1 MTAHASNVALFID
14 ADNAPSSRIVDVLE
28 ELKKT
33 GKLTICKAYGN
44 WRSPYLDE
52 WRNIL
57 HDHAIQPVQQFDLT
71 KGKNST
77 DIAMTIDAM
86 DVMYT
91 KSVDVFC
98 IMSSDCD
105 FTPLAMRL
113 RAEGKEVIGFGEK
126 KTRKAFMRACSR
138 FVILKEVESSVD
150 VAPQAQAQV
159 QTQSKVA
166 PVPVAKSS
174 LPQVTTPTA
183 TVSAQPVVKR
193 TRDELNA
200 DKGLIN
206 VLRKGIK
213 NVSEPGVW
221 VLMSKVGVRLQN
233 VNYKAYG
240 FKKLYDLLSMFDFI
254 ETRRTGTH
262 PEIRLK
268 A

>member
-1 MTAHASNVALFID
+1 MITQASNVALFID

-28 ELKKT
+28 ELKKI

-52 WRNIL
+52 WRSVL

-126 KTRKAFMRACSR
+126 KTRKAFMRACSS
-138 FVILKEVESSVD
+138 FVILKDVESPVD
-150 VAPQAQAQV
+150 FAPQAQAQ
-159 QTQSKVA
+159 TQPKAAS
-166 PVPVAKSS
+166 VPVAKPTV
-174 LPQVTTPTA
+174 PQVTPPTPTA
-183 TVSAQPVVKR
+183 TVSALPVVKR

>member
-1 MTAHASNVALFID
+1 MTTQAANVALFID
-14 ADNAPSSRIVDVLE
+14 ADNAPSCRIVDVLE
-28 ELKKT
+28 ELKKI

-44 WRSPYLDE
+44 WRSSYLDE
-52 WRNIL
+52 WRSIL

-113 RAEGKEVIGFGEK
+113 RAEGKEVLGFGEK
-126 KTRKAFMRACSR
+126 KTRKAFIKACSR
-138 FVILKEVESSVD
+138 FVTLKDVESPVV
-150 VAPQAQAQV
+150 VAPQIQAQP
-159 QTQSKVA
+159 KA
-166 PVPVAKSS
+166 DPVPAAKPRVLPATPAPAASVVANGS
-174 LPQVTTPTA
+174 P
-183 TVSAQPVVKR
+183 VKR

-206 VLRKGIK
+206 ILLKGIK
-213 NVSEPGVW
+213 NVSEPGAW
-221 VLMSKVGVRLQN
+221 VLMSKVGVKLQN

-254 ETRRTGTH
+254 ETRRNGTH